1 MNEYYQYLKSDIY
14 KLRHSWFLGIH
25 LLFPVFGA
33 VLMLFYSRLS
43 SGSELN
49 KLAAFAQII
58 AIAYPF
64 VISVVCQIIAEQELQ
79 AGHSQNILT
88 LPSRNKA
95 IFSKLTILL
104 LAGLFSTA
112 FSAVLFGIPFSYMTG
127 IKLPVRFFAAIS
139 IVLWGSN
146 VMLYGLHLILAFCFG
161 RNLCLSIGVMGSLL
175 SALLQTDLGT
185 GLWYIIPYG
194 LGVRFAESAL
204 AYLFHLQPVGTFE
217 NQIGILFCT
226 VVTFGTI
233 VLTAF
238 WFSRYSG
245 TSSD

>member
-1 MNEYYQYLKSDIY
+1 
-14 KLRHSWFLGIH
+14 
-25 LLFPVFGA
+25 
-33 VLMLFYSRLS
+33 
-43 SGSELN
+43 
-49 KLAAFAQII
+49 
-58 AIAYPF
+58 
-64 VISVVCQIIAEQELQ
+64 
-79 AGHSQNILT
+79 
-88 LPSRNKA
+88 
-95 IFSKLTILL
+95 
-104 LAGLFSTA
+104 
-112 FSAVLFGIPFSYMTG
+112 
-127 IKLPVRFFAAIS
+127 
-139 IVLWGSN
+139 
-146 VMLYGLHLILAFCFG
+146 MLYGLHLILAFRFG

-226 VVTFGTI
+226 IVTFGTI
-233 VLTAF
+233 GLTAF